1 MAGDVFNQK
10 QIARVELERRR
21 RALTAAEVRL
31 KGDEASRRLVAL
43 PFFEG
48 TIAAYVAQPF
58 ELAVQLPPPLALPRL
73 VKGSKVLAFH
83 LWNGEPLV
91 AGPLGLMQPTPDS
104 PRVEKVDVFVVP
116 GVGFAL
122 DGTRL
127 GRGGG
132 YYDATL
138 KAMGGVRVGFTF
150 DCCVV
155 DVLPSEP
162 WDVPVDWIVTESRTL
177 KISRP

>member
-10 QIARVELERRR
+10 QAARVELERRR
-21 RALTAAEVRL
+21 RALSSVEVRS

-43 PFFEG
+43 PFFKG
-48 TIAAYVAQPF
+48 VVAAYVAQPF
-58 ELAVQLPPPLALPRL
+58 ELAVALPPPLALPRL

-83 LWNGEPLV
+83 LWSGEPLER
-91 AGPLGLMQPTPDS
+91 GPLGLLQPSPS
-104 PRVEKVDVFVVP
+104 LPRVERIDVFVVP
-116 GVGFAL
+116 AVGFAL

-138 KAMGGVRVGFTF
+138 KAMPGMRVGYTF
-150 DCCVV
+150 DCCLV
-155 DVLPSEP
+155 DALPFEP
-162 WDVPVDWIVTESRTL
+162 WDVPMDWVVTESRAL
-177 KISRP
+177 HIDRP